1 MSDFNKFLAKLILIL
16 LWCYPAFSETSIDIK
31 DFENNKTKILFVGF
45 ESKNFTINNEAKQI
59 LNKILFNL
67 KSTDLTD
74 AIVQNNINHN
84 QPDNNIA
91 KDTDINLTPDF
102 NKYYKSGIGVLILAQ
117 FTQDLIGNLE
127 IRIRMW
133 DILDRKQT
141 FGKFYS
147 SSRDNYNKTANIISD
162 EIFKSI
168 SGEKLGHFNSQI
180 VYVSESGSFRN
191 RITKISTIDFDGQN
205 YKNHTEGDELV
216 LTPSFSK
223 SINEIFYLRYFN
235 NKPQIFSLNSKTGRI
250 KKIGGFKVP
259 TLAPDIHPKNSNRI
273 LLTAIEDGNSD
284 IHELDLSKN
293 FARKLT
299 KIPAIDTTASYS
311 PDGNSMAFISD
322 RDGTQDIFI
331 MNLDSLDLRKITNGN
346 GIYSKPIFSPDGKA
360 LAFSKQK
367 NNKFFIGILDLESKK
382 EKLLTSAYLA
392 EGARWSPSG
401 RYLIYSKK
409 KGVFGKD
416 SIPKIYIIDIITG
429 NEYKIPTPESEG
441 ATDPDWK

>member
-1 MSDFNKFLAKLILIL
+1 MLNFKNFFVKLITIFLI
-16 LWCYPAFSETSIDIK
+16 CQPAFSSTSIEIK
-31 DFENNKTKILFVGF
+31 DFENSKTKILFVGF
-45 ESKNFTINNEAKQI
+45 ESDNFIVNNEAKQI

-67 KSTDLTD
+67 KSADLTD
-74 AIVQNNINHN
+74 SLVQNRINNDESDINIVN
-84 QPDNNIA
+84 
-91 KDTDINLTPDF
+91 DTDINFIPDF
-102 NKYYKSGIGVLILAQ
+102 NKYYKSGIGALVLAQ
-117 FTQDLIGNLE
+117 FNQDVIGNLE

-147 SSRDNYNKTANIISD
+147 SSRDNHNKTANIISD

-168 SGEKLGHFNSQI
+168 SGEQIGHFNSQI

-191 RITKISTIDFDGQN
+191 RVRKISTIDFDGQN
-205 YKNHTEGDELV
+205 YQNHTDGDELV

-284 IHELDLSKN
+284 IHELDLGRN

-299 KIPAIDTTASYS
+299 KTPAIDTTASYS

-322 RDGTQDIFI
+322 RDGAQDIFI
-331 MNLDSLDLRKITNGN
+331 MNLDNLDLRKITNSN
-346 GIYSKPIFSPDGKA
+346 GTYSKPIFSPDGRS

-416 SIPKIYIIDIITG
+416 SIPKIYIIDIVTG
-429 NEYKIPTPESEG
+429 HEYKIPTPETEG

>member
-1 MSDFNKFLAKLILIL
+1 MFNIQKNFTKFLLIFFI
-16 LWCYPAFSETSIDIK
+16 SQTSFASTNIEIK
-31 DFENNKTKILFVGF
+31 DFESTKTKILFVGF
-45 ESKNFTINNEAKQI
+45 ESNNFIVNNEAKQI
-59 LNKILFNL
+59 LNKIFFNL

-74 AIVQNNINHN
+74 NLVQNRLTQNQSNINIVS
-84 QPDNNIA
+84 DI
-91 KDTDINLTPDF
+91 DINFIPDF
-102 NKYYKSGIGVLILAQ
+102 DKYFKSGIGALVLAQ
-117 FTQDLIGNLE
+117 FNHDQIGNLE

-147 SSRDNYNKTANIISD
+147 SSRDNHNKTANIISD

-168 SGEKLGHFNSQI
+168 TGESAGHFNSQI

-191 RITKISTIDFDGQN
+191 RIKKISTIDFDGEN

-284 IHELDLSKN
+284 IHELDLGKN

-299 KIPAIDTTASYS
+299 KTPAIDTTASYS

-322 RDGTQDIFI
+322 RDGTQDIYI
-331 MNLDSLDLRKITNGN
+331 MNLDNLDLKKITSGN
-346 GIYSKPIFSPDGKA
+346 GAYSKPIFSPDGKF

-367 NNKFFIGILDLESKK
+367 ANKFFIGILNLNNKS

-392 EGARWSPSG
+392 EGARWSPNG

-416 SIPKIYIIDIITG
+416 SIPKLYIVDIVTLH
-429 NEYKIPTPESEG
+429 EYQIPTPENEG
-441 ATDPDWK
+441 AIDPDWK